1 MKSKVLV
8 SSILTIALCLSLIA
22 GSTFALF
29 TDSSK
34 FNIAVTSGDVEIKA
48 WASIPTLWS
57 AEGPVS
63 EHDDKYLKDEYG
75 SYYEH
80 KVQTDFFKN
89 GGTAYIDT
97 NDGTVVVDRI
107 TPGDKFAVT
116 INATNYSDVALRY
129 RYTIKVL
136 EDGGLATGMVLTTHD
151 GQTEYEAI
159 KSFTSEWFPVVEA
172 GDGIPEKTVY
182 LELPVYAGNE
192 YQSEHKGNQYY
203 DAAGKEKAYDDDD
216 FKTVKYQ
223 VLVEAVQGNA
233 VVSDTETTAEV
244 YPIASAIDLAFAN
257 NDGVVKIAGSEH
269 VDIPETLYADG
280 EVTVSGAVLDGSAKK
295 DPAVLFV
302 GGNDEVR
309 DTTIVLENGA
319 KIIATATN
327 DVYEYDTAICALLDD
342 DDVFTLSLDETST
355 IVADGNNGVGVFV
368 QFGQAN
374 ITLKGDDSRIV
385 ATNGAATFVFCETV
399 VNIYV
404 DDAAYIAQYESDI
417 WTDGSATINWYVG
430 DTLVK
435 TGDSYNVF

>member
-1 MKSKVLV
+1 M
-8 SSILTIALCLSLIA
+8 I
-22 GSTFALF
+22 
-29 TDSSK
+29 
-34 FNIAVTSGDVEIKA
+34 
-48 WASIPTLWS
+48 
-57 AEGPVS
+57 
-63 EHDDKYLKDEYG
+63 
-75 SYYEH
+75 
-80 KVQTDFFKN
+80 
-89 GGTAYIDT
+89 
-97 NDGTVVVDRI
+97 
-107 TPGDKFAVT
+107 
-116 INATNYSDVALRY
+116 
-129 RYTIKVL
+129 
-136 EDGGLATGMVLTTHD
+136 LTTHA
-151 GQTEYEAI
+151 GEEYLAV
-159 KSFTSEWFPVVEA
+159 KSYTSEWFEQPVTPNTKNLQH
-172 GDGIPEKTVY
+172 IIS

-192 YQSEHKGNQYY
+192 FQSEHKGNQYY
-203 DAAGKEKAYDDDD
+203 EKDSVTGELVEKEYANDVIQSVNY
-216 FKTVKYQ
+216 TII
-223 VLVEAVQGNA
+223 VEAVQGNA
-233 VVSDTETTAEV
+233 VVSDTETTAVV

-257 NDGVVKIAGSEH
+257 NDGVVKIAGNER
-269 VDIPETLYADG
+269 VYIPETLYADG